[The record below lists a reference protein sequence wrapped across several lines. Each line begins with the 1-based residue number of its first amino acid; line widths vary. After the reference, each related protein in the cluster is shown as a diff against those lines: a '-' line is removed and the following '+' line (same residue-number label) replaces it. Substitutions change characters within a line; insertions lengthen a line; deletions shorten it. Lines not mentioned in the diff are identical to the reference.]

1 MKEKRSFVISE
12 KCYRPFE
19 MAGKRECL
27 VCAHYTGIR
36 ELIQCKRWIKELK
49 DGVCKLKENRHACR
63 RFELMAELKN
73 KNMTILEKVYAQKFT
88 KSYLEKA
95 LKKYYNDPNAN
106 CCIISAEKLA
116 NIIAWYQNDQG
127 SNSRKLPDS

>member
-1 MKEKRSFVISE
+1 MKEKRCFVIFE

-27 VCAHYTGIR
+27 VCVHYTGIR

-49 DGVCKLKENRHACR
+49 RGACKLKKNRHACR
-63 RFELMAELKN
+63 RFELMEELKS

-88 KSYLEKA
+88 KSYLEKI

-106 CCIISAEKLA
+106 CGNISAEKLA